1 MMKRNGVNRTDSFD
15 FGQRIRSL
23 RLLRGE
29 SQEQL
34 ALRAGITPAY
44 LGMVE
49 RGEKNPTL
57 LTIEKL
63 CSALGI
69 SLEECF
75 SNSAQVLDC
84 PSDIS
89 RQILLRLQTMELSE
103 QQAVLKILD
112 QICVIRALA
121 STQPSG
127 KEDES

>member
-1 MMKRNGVNRTDSFD
+1 MMKRNGVDRTDSFD

-57 LTIEKL
+57 LTVEKL
-63 CSALGI
+63 CGALGI

-121 STQPSG
+121 STKPPG
-127 KEDES
+127 KEDEP